1 MFSVNISK
9 LRETSKYLLLKL
21 IDVSET
27 VNLGLC
33 IAFYALTDKGIVAM
47 HPYPYDNKLIFTI

>member
-27 VNLGLC
+27 VNLGLF
-33 IAFYALTDKGIVAM
+33 ITFGALIDKGIDTT
-47 HPYPYDNKLIFTI
+47 HLYPYYNKLISAI